1 MNRSAVQLVVSGR
14 GSNGLGETSFC
25 RNFFLRTVWNFESC
39 LLLLLRSTSAGFL
52 LTWAPGVSTPHPH
65 PHPSKLLLTSCLRVI
80 HSFSVL
86 FVASLPLPSA
96 ALSPPHAKPFQRKLV
111 FMWVRTEM
119 QILAEQLK
127 TQYWRGE
134 NVCQGENRTC
144 WLVFQVQV
152 KTGPLNQTS
161 PRRVCSLPTPVNL

>member
-1 MNRSAVQLVVSGR
+1 MNRSAVPLVVSGR
-14 GSNGLGETSFC
+14 GSNGLGETLFC

-39 LLLLLRSTSAGFL
+39 LLSLLRSTSAGFL
-52 LTWAPGVSTPHPH
+52 LTWAPGVSTPPH
-65 PHPSKLLLTSCLRVI
+65 PPELLLTSCLLVI
-80 HSFSVL
+80 HSLSVL
-86 FVASLPLPSA
+86 FVASLPLPSLP
-96 ALSPPHAKPFQRKLV
+96 LSPPHAKPFLRKQV
-111 FMWVRTEM
+111 FMWVRTEV

-134 NVCQGENRTC
+134 NVCRGENRTC

-161 PRRVCSLPTPVNL
+161 PRRVCSLPS